1 MEDKT
6 IDLNTSLV
14 TRLRRGE
21 SAAIK
26 QVYKV
31 AFPACV
37 RLITNNSGTQEDA
50 KDLFQEC
57 LIVLFK
63 NLRKED
69 FELTCTVKTYLYS
82 VARNL
87 WLKRLNKKG
96 TLQLDMDEP
105 DQDFILIQEDEVAEK
120 QEVEQKHQLIADILR
135 DFKDDCKQ
143 LLTSFYFKKLP
154 LKEIAESMGYT
165 YSFARVKKSRCMD
178 ALKKAVQEK
187 VNKQS

>member
-1 MEDKT
+1 MDDKT
-6 IDLNTSLV
+6 IDLNASMTE
-14 TRLRRGE
+14 RLRRGE

-26 QVYKV
+26 QVYKL
-31 AFPACV
+31 AFPACAH
-37 RLITNNSGTQEDA
+37 LITNNSGTQEDA

-96 TLQLDMDEP
+96 SLQLDLDEP
-105 DQDFILIQEDEVAEK
+105 EQEFILIQEDEMEEK
-120 QEVEQKHQLIADILR
+120 REIEQKHQLIANILR

-143 LLTSFYFKKLP
+143 LLTSFYFKKLS
-154 LKEIAESMGYT
+154 LKEIAEIMGYT
-165 YSFARVKKSRCMD
+165 YSFARVKKSRCME

-187 VNKQS
+187 SNE